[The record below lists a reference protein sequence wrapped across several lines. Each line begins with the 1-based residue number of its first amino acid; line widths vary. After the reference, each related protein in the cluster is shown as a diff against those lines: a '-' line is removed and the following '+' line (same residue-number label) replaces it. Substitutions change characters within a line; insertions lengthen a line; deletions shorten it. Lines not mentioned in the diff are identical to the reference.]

1 MPEVNNFDQVPG
13 FVKPVVNSHWRVEN
27 RANILAPRTRHA
39 QMRKSS
45 EDLHVTQQRVAE
57 ARSSVRLVQANE
69 LEDLEKIF
77 PCAGRD
83 NNFVHPLPGATPLK
97 LSSEIRKGNTLTRI
111 QLSQA
116 LIHSRKCCRI
126 RVVDDLGYRMIKL
139 QLSHT
144 STMLAAARAEPHSL
158 PTGTEVSVSAVSLSI
173 TLRLPYNRNTDARPA
188 NNPRYQPSPW
198 FVLALVRPE
207 QRQQDAS
214 SGAEATERVGPYDML
229 GNVWQPKGPTSGQYR
244 ALRGGSWYNVTQRTR
259 ASGRGWLRP
268 VSRDSY
274 DGFRCVG
281 E

>member
-1 MPEVNNFDQVPG
+1 VPEVNNFDQVPG

-45 EDLHVTQQRVAE
+45 EALHVTQQRVAE

-173 TLRLPYNRNTDARPA
+173 SLPLPNNRNADVRPA
-188 NNPRYQPSPW
+188 QKTEIPPSPW
-198 FVLALVRPE
+198 Y
-207 QRQQDAS
+207 DKN
-214 SGAEATERVGPYDML
+214 SGSKTHEVAE
-229 GNVWQPKGPTSGQYR
+229 
-244 ALRGGSWYNVTQRTR
+244 RGGIAFPLFFFLFPRSFTR
-259 ASGRGWLRP
+259 ASVWGRL
-268 VSRDSY
+268 VA
-274 DGFRCVG
+274 CAAVG
-281 E
+281 NRRHFYTAY

>member
-1 MPEVNNFDQVPG
+1 
-13 FVKPVVNSHWRVEN
+13 
-27 RANILAPRTRHA
+27 
-39 QMRKSS
+39 
-45 EDLHVTQQRVAE
+45 VTQQRVAE

-158 PTGTEVSVSAVSLSI
+158 PTGSEVSVSAVSLSI
-173 TLRLPYNRNTDARPA
+173 TLRLPYDRNTDARPA

-207 QRQQDAS
+207 QRQQDAR
-214 SGAEATERVGPYDML
+214 SGGAWGNSFSFILFPLPSVLHQSFRVGQA
-229 GNVWQPKGPTSGQYR
+229 GS
-244 ALRGGSWYNVTQRTR
+244 LRGGWQPPPFLYCILKSVERSRN
-259 ASGRGWLRP
+259 AAGRFL
-268 VSRDSY
+268 
-274 DGFRCVG
+274 
-281 E
+281 EQ